1 MATRQFSAALL
12 LVLAATAAAPPA
24 VHALSWPL
32 CEDGG
37 QVWVTE
43 APHTEPGVIGANL
56 WFFCETGLNVMGQ
69 AISPC
74 ILNGTVCDNRIPDA
88 LCQAFGFDRAV
99 MEDVHFMQASPDEA
113 VRELSGDYCVRNGTY
128 SATLPEDLGS
138 QPGSPCT
145 KMQGLTCVRTRE
157 TIITA
162 LDKSLLEVF
171 NPLPPSAEPVLP
183 AGGPTLAA
191 SYESKLTPVEA
202 AATTTTPADGAGN
215 RRLRFF

>member
-1 MATRQFSAALL
+1 MASRRSAGVLFLTLAAL
-12 LVLAATAAAPPA
+12 AAAPPA
-24 VHALSWPL
+24 TYALSWPL

-69 AISPC
+69 AVSPC
-74 ILNGTVCDNRIPDA
+74 ILNGTVCDRRIPDA
-88 LCQAFGFDRAV
+88 LCQAFGFDRGKPQPV
-99 MEDVHFMQASPDEA
+99 MEDVQLVQARPEEP

-128 SATLPEDLGS
+128 SASLPDDLGS

-183 AGGPTLAA
+183 AATKITLD
-191 SYESKLTPVEA
+191 A
-202 AATTTTPADGAGN
+202 AATSAPTDGSGN
-215 RRLRFF
+215 RKLLRML